1 MVTSLRKYIGIDEAG
16 RGPWAGPV
24 VAAAVVLNSE
34 QPWNLFQDSKALSA
48 KARAKALEAIQT
60 HHAYGVGIVHPH
72 DIDRLNILQ
81 ATFLAMERA
90 VENLQVRVGGVP
102 GTLRIDGNQIPPWAA
117 EEPWNAQ
124 AVVGGD
130 ATDASIAAASIVAKE
145 VRDYWMR
152 QMAHLWPG
160 YGFEKHMGYGVPQHS
175 AALEALGPCP
185 IHRRSYAPVWRLL
198 EKA

>member
-1 MVTSLRKYIGIDEAG
+1 MTLAPSDRLPEAMPDAEPRLRVRQLSTSFMTERGRVTCVADVTFDIAAGQTLALVGESGSGKSVTSLGLMGLHAAG
-16 RGPWAGPV
+16 
-24 VAAAVVLNSE
+24 
-34 QPWNLFQDSKALSA
+34 
-48 KARAKALEAIQT
+48 
-60 HHAYGVGIVHPH
+60 
-72 DIDRLNILQ
+72 
-81 ATFLAMERA
+81 
-90 VENLQVRVGGVP
+90 
-102 GTLRIDGNQIPPWAA
+102 
-117 EEPWNAQ
+117 AQ

-185 IHRRSYAPVWRLL
+185 IHRRSYAPVRRLL
-198 EKA
+198 R